1 LVFESKDFLF
11 KNVDMFYKETT
22 LRVRY
27 AETDRMGYA
36 YYGNYAT
43 YFEVARVEA
52 MRALG
57 ISYKEL
63 EDSGVLL
70 PVSEFRVKYKKPAFY
85 DDEITIKVT
94 ISELPKI
101 RFQFDY
107 ETRNTNGELLNTAF
121 TELIFVNKETGRP
134 MMMPDNLK
142 ELMKSHF

>member
-1 LVFESKDFLF
+1 
-11 KNVDMFYKETT
+11 MFIKEVK

-57 ISYKEL
+57 ISYRKL
-63 EDSGVLL
+63 EDDGVLL
-70 PVSEFRVKYKKPAFY
+70 PVSEFNVKYKKPAFY

-94 ISELPKI
+94 IQNLPHV
-101 RFQFDY
+101 RFKFDY
-107 ETRNTNGELLNTAF
+107 ETFNDKGELLNSAY
-121 TELIFVNKETGRP
+121 TELVFVNKETGRP
-134 MMMPDNLK
+134 MPIPADIK
-142 ELMKSHF
+142 SLMISHF

>member
-1 LVFESKDFLF
+1 
-11 KNVDMFYKETT
+11 MFIKEVK

-57 ISYKEL
+57 ISYRKL
-63 EDSGVLL
+63 EDDGVLL
-70 PVSEFRVKYKKPAFY
+70 PVSEFNVKYKKPAFY

-94 ISELPKI
+94 IHDLPHI
-101 RFQFDY
+101 RFKFDY
-107 ETRNTNGELLNTAF
+107 ETFNDKGELLNIAF
-121 TELIFVNKETGRP
+121 TELVFVNKETGRP
-134 MMMPDNLK
+134 MPIPVEIK
-142 ELMKSHF
+142 SLMISHF

>member
-1 LVFESKDFLF
+1 
-11 KNVDMFYKETT
+11 MFYKETT

-57 ISYKEL
+57 ISYRQL
-63 EDSGVLL
+63 EDDGVLL
-70 PVSEFRVKYKKPAFY
+70 PVAEFHVKYKKPAYY

-94 ISELPKI
+94 ITELPKI
-101 RFQFDY
+101 RFKFDY
-107 ETRNTNGELLNTAF
+107 ETRNSKGDLLNTAF
-121 TELIFVNKETGRP
+121 TELVFVNKETGRP
-134 MMMPDNLK
+134 MLIPESVKD
-142 ELMKSHF
+142 LMKDHF